1 MRRGGLTTGQRA
13 AGVSPA
19 SGAAFWPT
27 LVLCVSIAVCPPP
40 ARSAGSVRIMSD
52 VRVGSSAELDRL
64 YRQIVAVFPPRTPLA
79 LRCLLGSG
87 DFRSGR
93 TAFDLEQ
100 QSLCD
105 FIVNELEARGLGLT
119 FPSTSERGPGEEG
132 VLMIVEPLP
141 AR

>member
-1 MRRGGLTTGQRA
+1 MTTCRIPAVALALA
-13 AGVSPA
+13 AALWLPA
-19 SGAAFWPT
+19 AWP
-27 LVLCVSIAVCPPP
+27 
-40 ARSAGSVRIMSD
+40 AGSVRIMSD
-52 VRVGSSAELDRL
+52 ARVTTAADLDLL
-64 YRQIVAVFPPRTPLA
+64 YRQIVAVFPARTPLA